1 LALQVKSKNG
11 KDSTPVLN
19 HVRNIKQMKLI
30 EEIYLANG
38 LQLNIFDLS
47 RPIAAGT
54 VKVEI
59 FVQSKI
65 DLKES
70 YFSNSR
76 DYHQLKRIFGDN
88 FSYEYKMKK
97 SFVAKENQEAIREEL
112 LCTFKSNSLQYL
124 SSVNFPQKF
133 ALATLKDIKNN
144 PYKYQLNPETE
155 A

>member
-1 LALQVKSKNG
+1 
-11 KDSTPVLN
+11 
-19 HVRNIKQMKLI
+19 MKLI
-30 EEIYLANG
+30 EEINLANG
-38 LQLNIFDLS
+38 LKLNIFDLS

-59 FVQSKI
+59 SIQSKI

-70 YFSNSR
+70 YFSDSR
-76 DYHQLKRIFGDN
+76 DYQQVKKILGDN
-88 FSYEYKMKK
+88 FLYEYKMER

-112 LCTFKSNSLQYL
+112 LCTFKSNSLTYL
-124 SSVNFPQKF
+124 SSVNFPRKL

-155 A
+155 T